1 MASTTAATVNL
12 ADIAGHDAS
21 SFPQIDPNNHVVMLD
36 NYDSFTWNLYQ
47 YLCLLGANMTVIRSE
62 ALTLE
67 QLKAKHPDMTHLII
81 SPGPGHPLKDS
92 GISVPAIDYYAG
104 KIPILGVCM
113 GLQCITVNYGGVVD
127 QAGEYVH
134 GKTSPIL
141 HDGKGLFKGLAQGVA
156 GTRYHSLAARINSL
170 PDCLEV
176 TSRTEGGIVMGLR
189 HRDLVVESVQY
200 HPESILSD
208 EGKLM
213 LANFLSWKGGKW
225 SDVPGALTVAPSHVE
240 HATATTTTAPASS
253 PATAAVPT
261 ILNKI
266 EKQRIVDV
274 ATAKATPGY
283 RPADLASLIA
293 LQVPPPLISFHD
305 RLRPSL
311 TSTSTAPSRSPANHV
326 ALLAEVKRA
335 SPSKG
340 DIVDASS
347 PSAPAIAL
355 SYALAG
361 ASVISVLTEPKWFK
375 GSLDDMR
382 AVRAVVDSLPNRPA
396 VLRKDFILDP
406 YQIDE
411 ARVYGADTVLLI
423 VAMLDDAKLAL
434 LYDHAVQRGMEPLVE
449 VNNADELERAL
460 RVGAKVIGV
469 NNRNLHDFNVDMD
482 TTSRIADVIRE
493 KYPDRVGDIVL
504 VALSGITGRDDV
516 VRYQEQGVSAVLVGE
531 SLMRANDK
539 GAFVRKL
546 LGLDSPPPAASSASL
561 VNGAAAA
568 VQSAAATVVN
578 AVKGTVST
586 ATTTSSSSSSRASR
600 EPLVKICGLRTT
612 EAALAAADAG
622 ADLLGLIFVPK
633 SKRNVPLPQAKVI
646 VDAVRARHAATL
658 PSDVAAA
665 AATATLDPTDWFSFQ
680 ASRIASHP
688 RKPLFVGVFQN
699 ASLHEILHAVDSLR
713 LDLVQ
718 LHGSEPTHWARL
730 IPVPVIRAFHVDEKV
745 EADLKEAEQLREATR
760 PGFHAL
766 ALLDT
771 KVSHEPGALSGG
783 AGKKFDWQVARRL
796 VNSRQQSYGG
806 QQVDQPLPIVLA
818 GGLDAAN
825 VRQAVETVRPFA
837 VDVSGGVETAG
848 EKDLDKIREFVRC
861 AKEADA

>member
-1 MASTTAATVNL
+1 MTTAATVNL
-12 ADIAGHDAS
+12 AAIAGHDEAS
-21 SFPQIDPNNHVVMLD
+21 RAGFPQIDPNNHVVMLD

-62 ALTLE
+62 ALTLDE
-67 QLKAKHPDMTHLII
+67 LKSQHPTMTHLII

-141 HDGKGLFKGLAQGVA
+141 HDGRGLFKGLAQGVA

-189 HRDLVVESVQY
+189 HRDLIVESVQY

-225 SDVPGALTVAPSHVE
+225 SDVPEALTATPSHVA
-240 HATATTTTAPASS
+240 HAKTATSTLDPGATAAAAPPASS
-253 PATAAVPT
+253 AVPT

-266 EKQRIVDV
+266 EKQRILDV
-274 ATAKATPGY
+274 AKAKETPGY

-293 LQVPPPLISFHD
+293 LQVPPPLISFHE

-311 TSTSTAPSRSPANHV
+311 TSTSTAPSLSPAKHV

-375 GSLDDMR
+375 GNLDDMR

-449 VNNADELERAL
+449 VNNAEELERAL
-460 RVGAKVIGV
+460 NVGAKVIGV
-469 NNRNLHDFNVDMD
+469 NNRNLHDFNVDMN
-482 TTSRIADVIRE
+482 TTSRIADVIKE
-493 KYPDRVGDIVL
+493 KYPERAGEIIL
-504 VALSGITGRDDV
+504 IALSGITGREDV

-546 LGLDSPPPAASSASL
+546 LGLDAPAASAASSSL

-568 VQSAAATVVN
+568 VQSAASTVIN

-586 ATTTSSSSSSRASR
+586 ATTTVSRG
-600 EPLVKICGLRTT
+600 PLVKICGLKTP

-633 SKRNVPLPQAKVI
+633 SKRNVPLPQAKAI
-646 VDAVRARHAATL
+646 IDAVRARHDGSAASADAAT
-658 PSDVAAA
+658 AAS
-665 AATATLDPTDWFSFQ
+665 ATLDPTDWFSLQ

-699 ASLHEILHAVDSLR
+699 ASLSDILHAVDSLQ

-760 PGFHAL
+760 PGYHAL

-771 KVSHEPGALSGG
+771 KVSHEQGALSGG
-783 AGKKFDWQVARRL
+783 AGKAFDWSVARRL
-796 VNSRQQSYGG
+796 VGSRQTIGG
-806 QQVDQPLPIVLA
+806 SSEPLPIVLA
-818 GGLDAAN
+818 GGLDAGN
-825 VRQAVETVRPFA
+825 IRKGIEMVRPFA
-837 VDVSGGVETAG
+837 VDVSGGVETNG
-848 EKDLDKIREFVRC
+848 EKDLDKIREFVRL
-861 AKEADA
+861 AKQA

>member
-1 MASTTAATVNL
+1 MAATTAATVNL
-12 ADIAGHDAS
+12 QAVAGHDAA
-21 SFPQIDPNNHVVMLD
+21 SFPKIDKDNHVVMLD

-62 ALTLE
+62 ALSLE
-67 QLKAKHPDMTHLII
+67 ELQAQHPDMTHLII

-92 GISVPAIDYYAG
+92 GISVPAIQHYAG

-141 HDGKGLFKGLAQGVA
+141 HDGRGLFKGLAQGVA
-156 GTRYHSLAARINSL
+156 GTRYHSLAARINSI

-176 TSRTEGGIVMGLR
+176 TSRTEGGIIMGLR
-189 HRDLVVESVQY
+189 HRELTVESVQY

-225 SDVPGALTVAPSHVE
+225 ADMPDVLTPAASHVANAKSTLAPAAAAATSKSAPS
-240 HATATTTTAPASS
+240 
-253 PATAAVPT
+253 AVPT

-266 EKQRIVDV
+266 EKQRILDV
-274 ATAKATPGY
+274 AKAKETPGY

-293 LQVPPPLISFHD
+293 LQVPPPLISFHE

-311 TSTSTAPSRSPANHV
+311 TSTSTAPSLPTAQHV

-423 VAMLDDAKLAL
+423 VAMLDDDKLAL

-449 VNNADELERAL
+449 VNNAEELERAL
-460 RVGAKVIGV
+460 KVGAKVIGV

-482 TTSRIADVIRE
+482 TTSRIADVIKD
-493 KYPDRVGDIVL
+493 KYPERAGEIIL
-504 VALSGITGRDDV
+504 IALSGITGREDV

-546 LGLDSPPPAASSASL
+546 LGLESPHEAAATRSTTTSSAASL

-568 VQSAAATVVN
+568 VQSAASAVVN
-578 AVKGTVST
+578 AVTGSS
-586 ATTTSSSSSSRASR
+586 ATPSRG
-600 EPLVKICGLRTT
+600 PLVKICGLRTP
-612 EAALAAADAG
+612 EAAVAATDAG
-622 ADLLGLIFVPK
+622 ADMLGLIFVPK
-633 SKRNVPLPQAKVI
+633 SKRNVPLPQAKSI
-646 VDAVRARHAATL
+646 IEAVRARHAHKSPDAVA
-658 PSDVAAA
+658 SAAA
-665 AATATLDPTDWFSFQ
+665 LDPTDWFSFQ
-680 ASRIASHP
+680 ASRIAAHP

-699 ASLHEILHAVDSLR
+699 ASLANILHAVDSLG

-760 PGFHAL
+760 PGYHAL

-771 KVSHEPGALSGG
+771 KVSHETGALSGG
-783 AGKKFDWQVARRL
+783 AGKAFDWSVARRL
-796 VNSRQQSYGG
+796 VGSRQTIGG
-806 QQVDQPLPIVLA
+806 SSEPLPIVLA
-818 GGLDAAN
+818 GGLDASN
-825 VRQAVETVRPFA
+825 VRKGIEMVRPFA
-837 VDVSGGVETAG
+837 VDISGGVETNG
-848 EKDLDKIREFVRC
+848 EKDLDKIREFIRL
-861 AKEADA
+861 AKQA

>member
-1 MASTTAATVNL
+1 
-12 ADIAGHDAS
+12 
-21 SFPQIDPNNHVVMLD
+21 
-36 NYDSFTWNLYQ
+36 
-47 YLCLLGANMTVIRSE
+47 MTVIRSE
-62 ALTLE
+62 ALSLE
-67 QLKAKHPDMTHLII
+67 ELQQQHPDMTHLIV
-81 SPGPGHPLKDS
+81 SPGPGHPLRDS
-92 GISVPAIDYYAG
+92 GISVPAIDHYAG

-141 HDGKGLFKGLAQGVA
+141 HDGRGLFQGLAQGVA
-156 GTRYHSLAARINSL
+156 GTRYHSLAARINSI
-170 PDCLEV
+170 PECLEV
-176 TSRTEGGIVMGLR
+176 TSRTEGGIIMGLR
-189 HRDLVVESVQY
+189 HRDYIVESVQY

-225 SDVPGALTVAPSHVE
+225 SDVPNALNPAASHVP
-240 HATATTTTAPASS
+240 HPAASTLNPAASAPAAPAASS
-253 PATAAVPT
+253 VPT

-266 EKQRIVDV
+266 EKQRILDV
-274 ATAKATPGY
+274 ARAKETPGY
-283 RPADLASLIA
+283 RPNDLASLIA
-293 LQVPPPLISFHD
+293 LQVPPPLISFHE
-305 RLRPSL
+305 RLRPSI
-311 TSTSTAPSRSPANHV
+311 TSTSTAPSLSPAKHA

-423 VAMLDDAKLAL
+423 VAMLDDAKLAT
-434 LYDHAVQRGMEPLVE
+434 LYAHAVQRGMEPLVE
-449 VNNADELERAL
+449 VNNAEELERAL
-460 RVGAKVIGV
+460 AVGAKVIGV
-469 NNRNLHDFNVDMD
+469 NNRNLHDFNVDMA
-482 TTSRIADVIRE
+482 TTSRIADVIKD
-493 KYPDRVGDIVL
+493 KYPERAGEIIL
-504 VALSGITGRDDV
+504 IALSGITGREDV

-531 SLMRANDK
+531 SLMRAHDK

-546 LGLDSPPPAASSASL
+546 LGVESMYANGETPNAGATSSASL
-561 VNGAAAA
+561 VDGAVAA
-568 VQSAAATVVN
+568 VQSAAAAVVT
-578 AVKGTVST
+578 AVTG
-586 ATTTSSSSSSRASR
+586 ATTTSAEPSRA
-600 EPLVKICGLRTT
+600 PLVKICGLQTP
-612 EAALAAADAG
+612 EAAVAAADAG

-633 SKRNVPLPQAKVI
+633 SKRHVPIPRAKSI
-646 VDAVRARHAATL
+646 IEAVRARHASRSPDAL
-658 PSDVAAA
+658 ASAAA
-665 AATATLDPTDWFSFQ
+665 LDPTDWFSFQ
-680 ASRIASHP
+680 ASRLASHP

-699 ASLHEILHAVDSLR
+699 SSLAEILHAVDALA

-745 EADLKEAEQLREATR
+745 EADLREAEQLREATR
-760 PGFHAL
+760 EGYHAL

-771 KVSHEPGALSGG
+771 KVSHEAGALSGG
-783 AGKKFDWQVARRL
+783 AGKAFDWSVARRL
-796 VNSRQQSYGG
+796 VGSRQTTGG
-806 QQVDQPLPIVLA
+806 SSAPLPIVLA
-818 GGLDAAN
+818 GGLDADN
-825 VRQAVETVRPFA
+825 VRRGIETVRPFA
-837 VDVSGGVETAG
+837 VDVSGGVETNG
-848 EKDLDKIREFVRC
+848 EKDLDKIREFVRL
-861 AKEADA
+861 AKQA

>member
-1 MASTTAATVNL
+1 MADMRILASTVSLGTSYVHSWATPRCTRKESDL
-12 ADIAGHDAS
+12 GTPHART
-21 SFPQIDPNNHVVMLD
+21 Q
-36 NYDSFTWNLYQ
+36 YQ

-67 QLKAKHPDMTHLII
+67 QLKAEHPTMTHLII

-113 GLQCITVNYGGVVD
+113 GLQCITVNYGGIVD

-141 HDGKGLFKGLAQGVA
+141 HDGKGLFKGLQQGVA

-170 PDCLEV
+170 PECLQV

-213 LANFLSWKGGKW
+213 LANFLSWNAGKW
-225 SDVPGALTVAPSHVE
+225 SDLPDALTPANSHVP
-240 HATATTTTAPASS
+240 HSASTLAPAANSTT
-253 PATAAVPT
+253 PATAVPT

-266 EKQRIVDV
+266 EKQRILDV
-274 ATAKATPGY
+274 AKAKETPGY

-293 LQVPPPLISFHD
+293 LQVPPPLISFHE

-311 TSTSTAPSRSPANHV
+311 TSTSTAPSLSVSNHV

-340 DIVDASS
+340 DIVDAASA

-396 VLRKDFILDP
+396 ILRKDFILDP

-423 VAMLDDAKLAL
+423 VAMLDDAQLEL
-434 LYDHAVQRGMEPLVE
+434 LYDHAVERGMEPLVE
-449 VNNADELERAL
+449 VNNAAELERAL

-469 NNRNLHDFNVDMD
+469 NNRNLHDFNVDMS
-482 TTSRIADVIRE
+482 TTSRIADVIKE
-493 KYPDRVGDIVL
+493 KHPERAGEIIL
-504 VALSGITGRDDV
+504 IALSGITGREDV

-546 LGLDSPPPAASSASL
+546 LGLDQPASSSL

-568 VQSAAATVVN
+568 VQSVTSTVVN
-578 AVKGTVST
+578 AVKGTIST
-586 ATTTSSSSSSRASR
+586 ATTTPSLKS
-600 EPLVKICGLRTT
+600 PLVKICGLQTP
-612 EAALAAADAG
+612 EAALAAAEAG

-633 SKRNVPLPQAKVI
+633 SKRNVSLPQAQTI
-646 VDAVRARHAATL
+646 IDAVRARH
-658 PSDVAAA
+658 PSTTVPDDAAA
-665 AATATLDPTDWFSFQ
+665 AATALDPTDWFSFQ

-699 ASLHEILHAVDSLR
+699 ASLATILHAVDSLR

-760 PGFHAL
+760 EGFHAL

-771 KVSHEPGALSGG
+771 KVSHEQGALSGG
-783 AGKKFDWQVARRL
+783 AGKAFDWNVARRL
-796 VNSRQQSYGG
+796 VGSRQTLIGGG
-806 QQVDQPLPIVLA
+806 QTAPLPIVLA
-818 GGLDAAN
+818 GGLDAGN
-825 VRQAVETVRPFA
+825 LRQAIETVRPFA

-848 EKDLDKIREFVRC
+848 EKDLAKIREFVRV
-861 AKEADA
+861 AKSQA

>member
-1 MASTTAATVNL
+1 
-12 ADIAGHDAS
+12 
-21 SFPQIDPNNHVVMLD
+21 
-36 NYDSFTWNLYQ
+36 
-47 YLCLLGANMTVIRSE
+47 MTVIRSE

-67 QLKAKHPDMTHLII
+67 QLKAEHPTMTHLII

-92 GISVPAIDYYAG
+92 GISIPAIDYYAG

-113 GLQCITVNYGGVVD
+113 GLQCITVNYGGIVD

-141 HDGKGLFKGLAQGVA
+141 HDGKGLFKGLQQGVA

-170 PDCLEV
+170 PECLEV

-213 LANFLSWKGGKW
+213 LANFLSWNAGKW
-225 SDVPGALTVAPSHVE
+225 SDLPDALTPAGSHVP
-240 HATATTTTAPASS
+240 HAASTLAPAANSTT
-253 PATAAVPT
+253 PATAVPT

-266 EKQRIVDV
+266 EKQRILDV
-274 ATAKATPGY
+274 AKATETPGY

-293 LQVPPPLISFHD
+293 LQVPPPLISFHE

-311 TSTSTAPSRSPANHV
+311 TSTSTAPSLSVSNHV

-340 DIVDASS
+340 DIVDAASA

-396 VLRKDFILDP
+396 ILRKDFILDP

-423 VAMLDDAKLAL
+423 VAMLDDAQLEL
-434 LYDHAVQRGMEPLVE
+434 LYDHAVERGMEPLVE
-449 VNNADELERAL
+449 VNNAEELERAL

-469 NNRNLHDFNVDMD
+469 NNRNLHDFNVDMN

-493 KYPDRVGDIVL
+493 RYPERAGEIIL
-504 VALSGITGRDDV
+504 IALSGITGREDV

-546 LGLDSPPPAASSASL
+546 LGLDQQPASSSSSSL

-568 VQSAAATVVN
+568 VQSVTSTVVN

-586 ATTTSSSSSSRASR
+586 ATTTTTTSQKGS
-600 EPLVKICGLRTT
+600 PLVKICGLQTP
-612 EAALAAADAG
+612 EAALAAAEAG

-633 SKRNVPLPQAKVI
+633 SKRNVSLPQAQVI
-646 VDAVRARHAATL
+646 VDAVRARHNSSTTV
-658 PSDVAAA
+658 SDAAA
-665 AATATLDPTDWFSFQ
+665 AATALDPTDWFSFQ

-699 ASLHEILHAVDSLR
+699 ASLATILSAVDSLR

-760 PGFHAL
+760 EGYHAL

-771 KVSHEPGALSGG
+771 KVSHEQGALSGG
-783 AGKKFDWQVARRL
+783 AGKAFDWNVARRL
-796 VNSRQQSYGG
+796 VGSRQTLIGGGG
-806 QQVDQPLPIVLA
+806 QTARLPIVLA
-818 GGLDAAN
+818 GGLDAGN
-825 VRQAVETVRPFA
+825 LRQAIETVRPFA

-848 EKDLDKIREFVRC
+848 EKDLDKIREFVRV
-861 AKEADA
+861 AKLQA